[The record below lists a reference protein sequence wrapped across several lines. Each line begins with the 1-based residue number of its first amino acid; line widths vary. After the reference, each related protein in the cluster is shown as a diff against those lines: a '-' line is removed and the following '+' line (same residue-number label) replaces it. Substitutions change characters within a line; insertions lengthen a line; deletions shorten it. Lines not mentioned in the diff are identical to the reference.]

1 MIVLKNV
8 TKVFPPNVV
17 ALENISFEIK
27 SGEFVLI
34 IGRSGAGKSTVLR
47 LINKEIDPTK
57 GEIFYKNFKIT
68 KISSKKKREL
78 RRKIITIFQDFK
90 LLNKKTVFENLSL
103 PLEILGKSRKEIEK
117 EVLNVAQ
124 RLKIENKLNQKAETL
139 SGGEKQKVCLARGL
153 LYNPEV
159 ILADEPTGNLD
170 PLSTHEILE
179 ILKSLNKEGI
189 TIVFATHNKEIVNSL
204 KTRVIIL
211 DNGHLVRDE
220 NPGSYSIF

>member
-8 TKVFPPNVV
+8 TKIFPPNVV
-17 ALENISFEIK
+17 ALDNISFEIK

-68 KISSKKKREL
+68 RISSKKKREL

-103 PLEILGKSRKEIEK
+103 PLEILGKSKREIEK

-124 RLKIENKLNQKAETL
+124 KLKIENKLNQKAETL

-189 TIVFATHNKEIVNSL
+189 TIIFATHNKEIVNSL
-204 KTRVIIL
+204 KTRVITL
-211 DNGHLVRDE
+211 DNGRLVRDE